1 MTPGRMNHKLWITT
15 VRFDMNVG
23 LARCVVKQDAQD
35 PPGQSLKV
43 WLTFRRGVTEGS
55 HRVVEG

>member
-1 MTPGRMNHKLWITT
+1 MNHKLWITT
-15 VRFDMNVG
+15 VRFEMNVG

-35 PPGQSLKV
+35 PRGQSLKV
-43 WLTFRRGVTEGS
+43 WLTFRRGVTEGP

>member
-1 MTPGRMNHKLWITT
+1 MNHKLWITT
-15 VRFDMNVG
+15 VRFGMNVG
-23 LARCVVKQDAQD
+23 LARGVVKQDAQD